1 MEMTRKIDRRLFLFA
16 IRRRPSPLDSVPPSG
31 YLGDVYSVTRSG
43 RQENDRNRHPV
54 KSRPSPRLGRRGEP
68 RRTLRFH

>member
-16 IRRRPSPLDSVPPSG
+16 IRRRPGPLDSVPPSG
-31 YLGDVYSVTRSG
+31 YLGDIYSVTRPG
-43 RQENDRNRHPV
+43 RQENDQNRHPV